1 MPDETA
7 QFGWCKL
14 AELVGKSPRA
24 CMRRKAALKSV
35 GAIHYTMKRN
45 SVGKMYKAMFFF
57 PSVVKAF
64 MVRTTLEDRE
74 F

>member
-7 QFGWCKL
+7 QFGWLKL

-24 CMRRKAALKSV
+24 CMRRKGALKEA
-35 GAIHYTMKRN
+35 GAISYTLKTNAMGRKYR
-45 SVGKMYKAMFFF
+45 AMFFF

-64 MVRTTLEDRE
+64 IIRNSLENKI